1 MFLINPKKDMASF
14 AVQAAKFM
22 DTLMV
27 TVWVVGIYVIPMVS
41 FYGILKIAQLTFAR
55 VAARHLA
62 IQLCVYS

>member
-1 MFLINPKKDMASF
+1 
-14 AVQAAKFM
+14 M

-62 IQLCVYS
+62 I